1 MPSSG
6 VITDKNI
13 QPDADSK
20 ALPEGYG
27 ETMAALMPRD
37 PNWMFIYWEIAP
49 NLKARI
55 AREHGAG
62 IFEKGR
68 QVLRVYNVAHTG
80 GPAGKHFDIPVMLDA
95 NNWYVHVQDG
105 GGSYC
110 CELGLALEDGNY
122 IGIVKTNSVTLPPG
136 RVSDV
141 MDEKWM
147 AVSEDFDKL
156 LQLSGV
162 EYIGK
167 GSGEVARS
175 LAQRWEMLRA
185 VFSRGA
191 SWGVGS
197 LASQSRQRP
206 EAKKFWLVADCEL
219 ILYGATEPD
228 AFVTVSGR
236 KVKLNPD
243 GTFSM
248 RFALPDGVADLPI
261 KAMSNDERD
270 SRQITIGVTRSTT
283 QPEPGNLRAESG
295 FCRALTL

>member
-6 VITDKNI
+6 TISNKNI
-13 QPDADSK
+13 QPDSESA
-20 ALPEGYG
+20 ALPQEYG
-27 ETMAALMPRD
+27 VTMAALMPRD
-37 PNWMFIYWEIAP
+37 PNWMFAYWEITP
-49 NLKARI
+49 NSKARL
-55 AREHGAG
+55 ARERGHD

-68 QVLRVYNVAHTG
+68 QVMRVYNMVRVDGHAR
-80 GPAGKHFDIPVMLDA
+80 HFDIPVMLDA

-110 CELGLALEDGNY
+110 CELGLVLPDGDF
-122 IGIVKTNSVTLPPG
+122 IGIVKSNPVTLPPG

-167 GSGEVARS
+167 GSGEVAKS

-191 SWGVGS
+191 SWGVSS
-197 LASQSRQRP
+197 LAAQAPRP
-206 EAKKFWLVADCEL
+206 EEKKFWLVADCEL

-228 AFVTVSGR
+228 AFVTVAGR
-236 KVKLNPD
+236 KVNLNPD

-248 RFALPDGVADLPI
+248 RFALPDGNVDLPI
-261 KAMSNDERD
+261 AAMSRDETD
-270 SRQITIGVTRSTT
+270 SRHVRINVTRST
-283 QPEPGNLRAESG
+283 EDAARAASAQGLELAAAG
-295 FCRALTL
+295 K